1 MSYGASSGFGHN
13 AFAEGVPISGV
24 YYNRATSVVSGSEVG
39 LRAGAGGVAIGRFGW
54 AEPDGTVSNAR
65 LSAAGVIGLVV
76 IQQGDWRR
84 VYWDTATRSWR
95 IRQGLN
101 LTMLS
106 AAPGILV
113 HIPNGAQWNQR
124 VYTSPLDGIPVAG
137 YAVGLEPTRW
147 AVGKPCTAGGLSL
160 LTTWNPLT

>member
-1 MSYGASSGFGHN
+1 MYDNN
-13 AFAEGVPISGV
+13 ALGVYPHAEGVPISGV
-24 YYNRATSVVSGSEVG
+24 YYNRASSVVSGSEVG

-65 LSAAGVIGLVV
+65 VSDAGVIGLVV
-76 IQQGDWRR
+76 IQSGDWRR
-84 VYWDTATRSWR
+84 VYWDGTTHTWR
-95 IRQGLN
+95 IREGLN

-137 YAVGLEPTRW
+137 YAVDLEPTRW
-147 AVGKPCTAGGLSL
+147 AVGKPHTPGGLSL